1 MAGLPNNAIGS
12 SAATGFQVDEAV
24 IDIHEEDNSLNEEAV
39 GNYFTEDNSND
50 ILLGIPQL
58 NKSIDLL
65 TAQLMAFV
73 NKNKVG

>member
-1 MAGLPNNAIGS
+1 MAGLPNNAIGN